1 MQAESKGLPERW
13 TSELLRRCTPKEI
26 IIIIAAYGVSTVA
39 ERVGDAEYQK
49 IVEKVINQ

>member
-39 ERVGDAEYQK
+39 ARVGDDYGVHRLLPQ
-49 IVEKVINQ
+49 QD